1 MKPPT
6 KPGKKMQEEMNKG
19 KGTKK
24 GDMQKCH
31 GGKKK

>member
-1 MKPPT
+1 MMKRPT
-6 KPGKKMQEEMNKG
+6 KPGKDMPQ

-31 GGKKK
+31 GAPKKK

>member
-1 MKPPT
+1 MMKRPT
-6 KPGKKMQEEMNKG
+6 KPGKDMQ

-31 GGKKK
+31 GTPKKK